1 MSERSIAPDLA
12 SLEVPWDIW
21 GEAFWKATA
30 QRKLLMPSC
39 ADCGTFRWPPGP
51 FCPKCQSQKIEWK
64 PPGQGRIY
72 TFTVLPVPGAVKDAP
87 LQHRVPVLVEFDQA
101 KGIRLVSALVD
112 APLDKIAIG
121 DAVEVDWLVAANA
134 TVPVFRLL
142 APQRGEV

>member
-12 SLEVPWDIW
+12 SLEVPWDVW
-21 GEAFWKATA
+21 GEPFWKATA
-30 QRKLLMPSC
+30 ERKLLMQSC

-51 FCPKCQSQKIEWK
+51 FCATCQSQQVAWL

-72 TFTVLPVPGAVKDAP
+72 SFTVLPVAATDKDAP
-87 LQHRVPVLVEFDQA
+87 PQHRVPVLVEFDQA
-101 KGIRLVSALVD
+101 PGIRLVSALID

-121 DAVEVDWLVAANA
+121 DSVQVDWLAAANA

-142 APQRGEV
+142 SP